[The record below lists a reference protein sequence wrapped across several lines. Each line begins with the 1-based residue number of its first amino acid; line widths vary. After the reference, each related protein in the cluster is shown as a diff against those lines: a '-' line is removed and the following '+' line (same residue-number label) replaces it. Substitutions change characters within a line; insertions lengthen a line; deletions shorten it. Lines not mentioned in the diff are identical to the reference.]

1 MQKKE
6 IFVGIVAALGTDLNA
21 TFRQI
26 TENLRIMKFETRIIF
41 LSDLIREYRP
51 NLPLTPEDK
60 RINSLMDAGND
71 FREKTKRN
79 DFLSLLAINKLKEI
93 RSQNKNR
100 ENIAYIFKS
109 LKHPEEVK
117 TFREVYQSSFYL
129 VSLYSPRDR
138 RRINLENRVSLSHN
152 KNIDTEIKNIVDK
165 LLARDVSEKEIKTFG
180 QNTRDTYILADIF
193 IDVTDETKS
202 NESIRRFVNLIF
214 GNPFSYPSNDEFG
227 MFNAFGIAKR
237 SNSLARQVGAAIT
250 NQEGEILTT
259 GVNETPFL
267 TKSDNDNF
275 RGNYQLGYDPN
286 DQNKTATLKDLLMK
300 LKDLDKLKDIDV
312 DDLVA
317 EVRPKLKYTKL
328 MNLIEFTTEVHA
340 EMSAIINASK
350 NTISI
355 KDCILYTTTFP
366 CHDCTKHI
374 IAAGIT
380 RVVYIE
386 SYPKSLA
393 EVLFYDLISVDT
405 SGGLPSTIKFEPF
418 VGIAPRCYLPLFDMK
433 DRKDQTGKV
442 IEWNSSNAQLR
453 YYERSK
459 FNKIRELEKI
469 KVLDNLK
476 DIDL

>member
-26 TENLRIMKFETRIIF
+26 TENLRIMKFETRIIV

-380 RVVYIE
+380 RVV
-386 SYPKSLA
+386 
-393 EVLFYDLISVDT
+393 
-405 SGGLPSTIKFEPF
+405 
-418 VGIAPRCYLPLFDMK
+418 
-433 DRKDQTGKV
+433 
-442 IEWNSSNAQLR
+442 
-453 YYERSK
+453 
-459 FNKIRELEKI
+459 
-469 KVLDNLK
+469 
-476 DIDL
+476 